1 MKRSVL
7 FVLLIFFG
15 FRGFSQSSSSASGG
29 STQRQVKITSS
40 TLGMMEARHIG
51 PAVMGGRITSIDAVD
66 NNPRIIYVG
75 TAGGGVWKSLS
86 GGTLWK
92 PLFEKYS
99 QSIGALTI
107 DQNHPDTVWVG
118 TGESNMRNT
127 VSIGSGLYR
136 STDGGENWVKVGLDS
151 TEHIS
156 RIVIDPR
163 NSNVVYIAAPGPL
176 WGDSKHRGLYKT
188 ADGGKTWEKILYTDE
203 RTGCAEIIMNPK
215 NPDVLYVSMWQFRR
229 TPYSFSSGG
238 KGSALYKSTDAGKT
252 WKKIQNG
259 LPEGDFGRIAL
270 NAAPSEPDKLFA
282 IVESKNTGLYLSDDG
297 GETWRQQSSTF
308 NVNARP
314 FYFSVIEVDP
324 KDAKRVYRPAFSF
337 SISSDGGQS
346 FTEASQAGG
355 WVHSDMHA
363 LWINPDNTSHMY
375 LGTDGGVYM
384 SMDRGNNWTFL
395 NNLPVSQFYH
405 VQVDNEIPY
414 NVYGGLQDNG
424 SWTGPSQSI
433 NGIENR
439 DWENVGGGDGF
450 WVQPDK
456 TDKDI
461 VYVESQGGE
470 AYRYNRKINESAS
483 IKPQPLTG
491 EKKLRFNWN
500 TPICVSPTNPKTLY
514 MAAQYL
520 YRSYDQGRTW
530 ERISPDLTTDNPVK
544 QKQEES
550 GGVTSDNSSAENHC
564 TIFAISESPLDE
576 KLIWVGTDDGNLQ
589 LTTDGGRNWTKV
601 NNNISTKELPS
612 QSWVSSIE
620 ASRYD
625 RSTVYVT
632 FDNHTYGDMRTYIFK
647 STDLGITW
655 KSLATDDLNG
665 FAHKV
670 KEDIV
675 NKDLLFLGTELGLF
689 ATFDGGASWAA
700 FTSKVPPVSVRDM
713 QIHGRTHD
721 LVLATHG
728 RGIMIVDDIS
738 PLRKLT
744 PEIINSD
751 AALLPSRP
759 VPLSNGHFG
768 GGFPGAGGFVGNNP
782 PEEAVI
788 LYYLKERVS
797 TGDVRIEIY
806 DKNGTRLESLPGTR
820 RKGINKL
827 TWNMRMRPPRAA
839 TGVRV
844 DYAGFVSPLVEK
856 GTYSVTLL
864 VGDKKYEG
872 SIELVDDPLLKHTA
886 EDMALQRA
894 TSMKLYSMVE
904 DMAFFTAKVVAMKD
918 TLGKCDSLLVDKGL
932 KKKIAVAVDSLESI
946 RKRLI
951 ATKGGTAITGEERI
965 RERLSELFANVVG
978 YIGRPTELQLERMRS
993 LEKELDDEKKKAD
1006 ALWIKNIA
1014 AINQSLSVQ
1023 KSVSEKV
1030 SVQLTPPVKWLT
1042 KEEFDKTDTRK

>member
-1 MKRSVL
+1 MKN
-7 FVLLIFFG
+7 FFAFIFLALQTFAA
-15 FRGFSQSSSSASGG
+15 FSQTANKQ
-29 STQRQVKITSS
+29 TKITSA

-51 PAVMGGRITSIDAVD
+51 PAVMGGRITSIDAIN
-66 NNPRIIYVG
+66 NNPRIMYVG
-75 TAGGGVWKSLS
+75 TADGGVWKSLT
-86 GGTLWK
+86 GGTVWK
-92 PLFEKYS
+92 PMFDKYT
-99 QSIGALTI
+99 QSIGAIAI

-118 TGESNMRNT
+118 TGESNMRNS
-127 VSIGSGLYR
+127 VSVGTGMYR
-136 STDGGENWVKVGLDS
+136 STDGGENWTKVGLDS

-163 NSNVVYIAAPGPL
+163 NSNVVYVAAPGPL

-188 ADGGKTWEKILYTDE
+188 TDGGATWEKILYTDE
-203 RTGCAEIIMNPK
+203 KTGCAEIIMNPK
-215 NPDVLYVSMWQFRR
+215 NPDVLYASMWQFRR
-229 TPYSFSSGG
+229 NPYSFSSGG

-259 LPEGDFGRIAL
+259 FPEGDIGRIAL
-270 NAAPSEPDKLFA
+270 NIAPSEPDKLFA
-282 IVESKNTGLYLSDDG
+282 IIESKNTGLYLTDNG
-297 GETWRQQSSTF
+297 GELWRQQSSTS

-314 FYFSVIEVDP
+314 FYFSVIKVDP

-363 LWINPDNTSHMY
+363 LWINPENTSQMY
-375 LGTDGGVYM
+375 LATDGGLYM
-384 SMDRGNNWTFL
+384 SLDRGNNWTFL
-395 NNLPVSQFYH
+395 NNLPLSQFYH
-405 VQVDNEIPY
+405 VQLDDEIPY

-424 SWTGPSQSI
+424 SWMGPSQSI

-450 WVQPDK
+450 WVQPDR
-456 TDKDI
+456 TDKNI
-461 VYVESQGGE
+461 IYSESQGGE
-470 AYRYNRKINESAS
+470 AQRYNRKINESAS

-500 TPICVSPTNPKTLY
+500 TPIYTSPTNPKTLY
-514 MAAQYL
+514 MSAQYL

-530 ERISPDLTTDNPVK
+530 DRISPDLTTNDPVK
-544 QKQEES
+544 QNQEES

-564 TIFAISESPLDE
+564 TIFTICESPLDE

-589 LTTDGGRNWTKV
+589 VTTDGGKAWTKV
-601 NNNISTKELPS
+601 NTNIPVSEMPA

-625 RSTVYVT
+625 KNTVYAT
-632 FDNHTYGDMRTYIFK
+632 FDNHTYGDMHSYAFK
-647 STDLGITW
+647 STDLGKTW
-655 KSLATDDLNG
+655 KALATADLKG
-665 FAHKV
+665 YAHKI

-675 NKDLLFLGTELGLF
+675 NKDLLFLGTEMGLF
-689 ATFDGGASWAA
+689 MSFDGGTSWVA
-700 FTSKVPPVSVRDM
+700 FTSKMPPVAVRDI
-713 QIHGRTHD
+713 QIHPKTQD

-744 PEIINSD
+744 PEIINAD
-751 AALLPSRP
+751 AALLPTRP
-759 VPLSNGHFG
+759 VPVTNGHFG
-768 GGFPGAGGFVGNNP
+768 AGFPGAGGYVGSNA

-788 LYYLKERVS
+788 LYYLKDRVTS
-797 TGDVRIEIY
+797 GDVRIEIY
-806 DKNGTRLESLPGTR
+806 DKKGTKLESLPGTR

-827 TWNMRMRPPRAA
+827 TWNMRMHPPRAA

-856 GTYSVTLL
+856 GMYTVKLL
-864 VGDKKYEG
+864 VGDKKYDG
-872 SIELVDDPLLKHTA
+872 TIELIDDPLLTHNT
-886 EDMALQRA
+886 EDMALQRT

-904 DMAFFTAKVVAMKD
+904 DMAFFTARVTALRD
-918 TLGKCDSLLVDKGL
+918 TLGRLDSMVTDKKLKKQITVAHDSLD
-932 KKKIAVAVDSLESI
+932 SI

-978 YIGRPTELQLERMRS
+978 YLGKPTDLQLERMHS
-993 LEKELDDEKKKAD
+993 LEKELADEKKKAD
-1006 ALWIKNIA
+1006 ELWSKNIA
-1014 AINQSLSVQ
+1014 SINAALSV
-1023 KSVSEKV
+1023 KSVGEKPT
-1030 SVQLTPPVKWLT
+1030 VQLTPPLKWLS

>member
-1 MKRSVL
+1 MKNVSV
-7 FVLLIFFG
+7 FTVLTLCTLSA
-15 FRGFSQSSSSASGG
+15 FSQ
-29 STQRQVKITSS
+29 TKITSA

-51 PAVMGGRITSIDAVD
+51 PAVMSGRIAAIDAV
-66 NNPRIIYVG
+66 NTNPRIIYVG
-75 TAGGGVWKSLS
+75 AASGGVWKSLT
-86 GGTLWK
+86 GGTVWK
-92 PLFEKYS
+92 PIFEKYT

-107 DQNHPDTVWVG
+107 DQNHPDTIWVG
-118 TGESNMRNT
+118 TGESNMRNS
-127 VSIGSGLYR
+127 VSVGTGLYR
-136 STDGGENWVKVGLDS
+136 STDAGENWTKVGLDS

-163 NSNVVYIAAPGPL
+163 NSNVVYVSAPGAL

-188 ADGGKTWEKILYTDE
+188 TDGGATWEKILYTDE
-203 RTGCAEIIMNPK
+203 KTGCAEIIMNPK
-215 NPDVLYVSMWQFRR
+215 NPDILYASMWQFRR
-229 TPYSFSSGG
+229 TPYSFNSGG

-259 LPEGDFGRIAL
+259 LPDGDFGRIAL
-270 NAAPSEPDKLFA
+270 NIAPSEPDKLFA
-282 IVESKNTGLYLSDDG
+282 IVEAKNTGLYLSDNG

-314 FYFSVIEVDP
+314 FYFSVIKVDP

-355 WVHSDMHA
+355 WVHGDMHA
-363 LWINPDNTSHMY
+363 LWINPDNTSQMY
-375 LGTDGGVYM
+375 LGTDGGLYM
-384 SMDRGNNWTFL
+384 SMDKGNNWLFL

-405 VQVDNEIPY
+405 VQMDNEIPY

-424 SWTGPSQSI
+424 SWMGPSQSI

-450 WVQPDK
+450 WVQPDRV
-456 TDKDI
+456 DKDI

-470 AYRYNRKINESAS
+470 ASRYNRKINESAS

-500 TPICVSPTNPKTLY
+500 TPVYSSPTNPKTLY
-514 MAAQYL
+514 TGAQYL
-520 YRSYDQGRTW
+520 YRSYDKGISW
-530 ERISPDLTTDNPVK
+530 ERISLDLTTDNPAK
-544 QKQEES
+544 QNQEES
-550 GGVTSDNSSAENHC
+550 GGVTTDNSAAENHC
-564 TIFAISESPLDE
+564 TIFTICESPLDE
-576 KLIWVGTDDGNLQ
+576 KLVWVGTDDGNLQ
-589 LTTDGGRNWTKV
+589 VTTDGGKTWTKV
-601 NNNISTKELPS
+601 NTNISTKEMPA

-625 RSTVYVT
+625 KNTVYAT
-632 FDNHTYGDMRTYIFK
+632 FDNHAYGDMHSYVFK
-647 STDLGITW
+647 SNDLGKTW
-655 KSLATDDLNG
+655 KALATIDLKG
-665 FAHKV
+665 YAHKI

-675 NKDLLFLGTELGLF
+675 NKDLLFLGTESGLF
-689 ATFDGGASWAA
+689 VTFDGGASWAA
-700 FTSKVPPVSVRDM
+700 FTSKVPPVAVRDI
-713 QIHGRTHD
+713 QIHSRTQD

-744 PEIINSD
+744 PEIINAD

-768 GGFPGAGGFVGNNP
+768 GAFPGAGGFVGSNP

-788 LYYLKERVS
+788 LYYLKDRVTS
-797 TGDVRIEIY
+797 GDVRIEIY
-806 DKNGTRLESLPGTR
+806 DKNGTRLESLAGTR

-827 TWNMRMRPPRAA
+827 TWNMRMRPPRTAL
-839 TGVRV
+839 GVRV

-856 GTYSVTLL
+856 GTYTVKLL
-864 VGDKKYEG
+864 VGDKKYDG
-872 SIELVDDPLLKHTA
+872 SIELADDPLLTHTA
-886 EDMALQRA
+886 EDMALQRS
-894 TSMKLYSMVE
+894 TSMKLYGMVE
-904 DMAFFTAKVVAMKD
+904 DLAYFTARVVAMKD
-918 TLGKCDSLLVDKGL
+918 TLHKRDTLLTDKTL
-932 KKKIAVAVDSLESI
+932 KKKISVAVDSLESI

-965 RERLSELFANVVG
+965 RERLSDLFANVVG
-978 YIGRPTELQLERMRS
+978 YLGKPTDLQLERMRS
-993 LEKELDDEKKKAD
+993 LDKEFGDEKKKAD
-1006 ALWIKNIA
+1006 DLWTKNIT
-1014 AINQSLSVQ
+1014 AINASLSV
-1023 KSVSEKV
+1023 KKLTNEKV
-1030 SVQLTPPVKWLT
+1030 YVQLTPPLKWLT